1 MGNKNLKYVLNNSR
15 ERKEVGEKQGERERE
30 RPRMNVDS
38 FEDRSSRRILIKH

>member
-30 RPRMNVDS
+30 TQN
-38 FEDRSSRRILIKH
+38 EC